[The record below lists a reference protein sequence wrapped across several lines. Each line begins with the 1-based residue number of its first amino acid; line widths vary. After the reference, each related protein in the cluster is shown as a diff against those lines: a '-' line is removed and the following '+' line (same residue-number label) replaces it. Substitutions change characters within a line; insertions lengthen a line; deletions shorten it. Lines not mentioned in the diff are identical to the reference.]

1 MNHPVGDD
9 RGGAIVLIGDVV
21 GSRTHPDRRALQDR
35 VSWVLEEV
43 ASKVPEVQRLAVT
56 VGDEFQG
63 VFPDLASAVRA
74 ALLIRLSLLPEVDT
88 RYGLGSGPFMVF
100 DDSRQP
106 ISQDGPAWWAA
117 REAITTAK
125 QRSDRPRSRSIRVWY
140 LAATPDGA
148 SAGPGV
154 GPVNAYLS
162 CCDELI
168 GRMSPRE
175 LRLTRGVVEGVE
187 QAELAERE
195 GVVPSAVSQALS
207 RSGAHTV
214 AASLRLLETEGR
226 P

>member
-1 MNHPVGDD
+1 MADHQGV
-9 RGGAIVLIGDVV
+9 VLIGDVV
-21 GSRTHPDRRALQDR
+21 ASRSHPDRRALQER
-35 VSWVLEEV
+35 VFRVLEDT
-43 ASKVPEVQRLAVT
+43 AADVPGLQRLAVT

-63 VFPDLASAVRA
+63 VFAELATAVRA
-74 ALLIRLSLLPEVDT
+74 ALLVRLSLLPEVDT

-125 QRSDRPRSRSIRVWY
+125 QRSDRPRSRSTRLWY
-140 LAATPDGA
+140 VAATPNGA
-148 SAGPGV
+148 PADLGA

-162 CCDELI
+162 CCDELL

-175 LRLTRGVVEGVE
+175 LRLTRGVVQGVE

-214 AASLRLLETEGR
+214 AASLHLLATGGR

>member
-1 MNHPVGDD
+1 MNQTMADHQGV
-9 RGGAIVLIGDVV
+9 VLIGDVV
-21 GSRTHPDRRALQDR
+21 ASRSHPDRRALQER
-35 VSWVLEEV
+35 VFRVLEDT
-43 ASKVPEVQRLAVT
+43 AADVPGLQRLAVT

-63 VFPDLASAVRA
+63 VFAELATAVRA
-74 ALLIRLSLLPEVDT
+74 ALLVRLSLLPEVDT

-125 QRSDRPRSRSIRVWY
+125 QRSDRPRSRSTRLWY
-140 LAATPDGA
+140 VAATPNGA
-148 SAGPGV
+148 PADLGA

-162 CCDELI
+162 CCDELL

-175 LRLTRGVVEGVE
+175 LRLTRGVVQGVE

-214 AASLRLLETEGR
+214 AASLHLLATGGR